1 MAVHARFFMVCAPL
15 KLLFAWQDRLYLCIC
30 ANTSVYVCGRG
41 MRRCSSVIRPE
52 SSARSLCGKT
62 AASGPLCRNAGKIP
76 TPPRVSVRGAMR
88 RSIHPGRGPA
98 HTGSWPP
105 GAGPARPSALPPR
118 DNASGPAGQGRSGQ
132 GVRHGPPHGR
142 APDKPWGRAPTSRFP
157 PAAGSCPCVRAAS
170 SNLPFPVIINKNL
183 PKRKASAGVRQGRI
197 RVTGRDSSRSRRR
210 ACRSPRE
217 ERCTSRS

>member
-1 MAVHARFFMVCAPL
+1 MRSFKTPFCLAGQALFMHMRKYIGLCMRPRHAPL
-15 KLLFAWQDRLYLCIC
+15 QFCDTPGKQRALPLRENGCVWSF
-30 ANTSVYVCGRG
+30 VPE
-41 MRRCSSVIRPE
+41 RRQNPY
-52 SSARSLCGKT
+52 
-62 AASGPLCRNAGKIP
+62 P
-76 TPPRVSVRGAMR
+76 PPRVSVRGAMR
-88 RSIHPGRGPA
+88 RSIRPGRGPA

-132 GVRHGPPHGR
+132 AVRHGPPHGR
-142 APDKPWGRAPTSRFP
+142 APDKPWGRAPTIRFP

>member
-1 MAVHARFFMVCAPL
+1 MRPRHAPLQFCDTPGKQRALPLRENGCVWSFGAGTPAKSLPPPARFRTRRNAP
-15 KLLFAWQDRLYLCIC
+15 FH
-30 ANTSVYVCGRG
+30 
-41 MRRCSSVIRPE
+41 SSW
-52 SSARSLCGKT
+52 ARSGAYRVL
-62 AASGPLCRNAGKIP
+62 AA
-76 TPPRVSVRGAMR
+76 R
-88 RSIHPGRGPA
+88 R
-98 HTGSWPP
+98 
-105 GAGPARPSALPPR
+105 GPARPSALPPR

-132 GVRHGPPHGR
+132 AVRHGPPHGR
-142 APDKPWGRAPTSRFP
+142 APDKPWGRAPTIRFP